1 MKLTESKLKQI
12 IAEELQKVLTE
23 ESEQEVLQEESPRD
37 AMKRIAKEAG
47 GFKALMAL
55 PTSNQLRQDF
65 RKAFAARKA
74 GKTTVDFAGLRAAG
88 MALQQKLGLRGKG
101 RKYAD
106 LPPGVKPGD
115 VLGALRAAVGKVL
128 RPNEIKF
135 DKGSVVFADDN
146 ARAKAMA
153 YLEKIDPDG
162 KLFGGPER
170 IQRAIAGASRQS
182 PALRNI
188 LRKDTGEIADK
199 MKRAMDAADGRKTMV
214 APVGTSPRIP

>member
-12 IAEELQKVLTE
+12 IKEELQKVLTE
-23 ESEQEVLQEESPRD
+23 DPEQKVLQEESPRD
-37 AMKRIAKEAG
+37 ALRRLSKKHG
-47 GFKALMAL
+47 GVKGI
-55 PTSNQLRQDF
+55 LRLN
-65 RKAFAARKA
+65 RKDPDRQAYRAAYKARKA
-74 GKTTVDFAGLRAAG
+74 GKKTVDFAGIKAAG

-115 VLGALRAAVGKVL
+115 VLGTLRAAVGKVL

-146 ARAKAMA
+146 AKAKAMA
-153 YLEKIDPDG
+153 YIDKIDPDG

-188 LRKDTGEIADK
+188 LRKDKGEIAAK
-199 MKRAMDAADGRKTMV
+199 MKRAMDAAGGRKTMV
-214 APVGTSPRIP
+214 ADPAAKPRE